1 MVYIY
6 IRPSPPEQIFTP
18 DKDHSKAL
26 GWLDLKE
33 EKPDMVCAKS
43 TKKQT
48 NKQNKTKLHGN
59 LCSDSWATLQTHTLK
74 QHGIYSKIA
83 YPP

>member
-48 NKQNKTKLHGN
+48 KKQKNYMANSVQIPGLH
-59 LCSDSWATLQTHTLK
+59 SKPTH
-74 QHGIYSKIA
+74 
-83 YPP
+83 